1 MIDPER
7 SVIMCGTTAR
17 LIRYTPRTFTL
28 ITRSNSSG
36 SADAGD
42 TCVVEENVDPAEAPD
57 NALGERNGL
66 CLVGHVDLLGNRIRA
81 ADSDLLHGLDGCIEV
96 DVGGDHAGALL
107 RETAGAG
114 LADPGARTG
123 DQADLVLES
132 VAHLWP

>member
-1 MIDPER
+1 MRDHR
-7 SVIMCGTTAR
+7 STHQVHAAHVHPHHPVEQLGLR
-17 LIRYTPRTFTL
+17 LH
-28 ITRSNSSG
+28 NV
-36 SADAGD
+36 ADAGD